1 MRWWGLLGAANSAFP
16 KGFPFCGLPSVA
28 PYCARGGVKLV
39 SSCANTLAVVLP
51 PIAHPFGTG
60 FRAILSVPTST
71 IRASRSLPRTFRGRP
86 LLKGDDVV
94 AIGCLA
100 PPEQLWL
107 QNVKHHLQVHRP
119 Q

>member
-1 MRWWGLLGAANSAFP
+1 MLPALHSLANLASPRHFHFSASP
-16 KGFPFCGLPSVA
+16 TMA
-28 PYCARGGVKLV
+28 PYCARGGVKMV
-39 SSCANTLAVVLP
+39 SPSVNTLAVIRP
-51 PIAHPFGTG
+51 PISHPFGTG
-60 FRAILSVPTST
+60 VRAILLVPTST
-71 IRASRSLPRTFRGRP
+71 ILASRSLPRTFRGRP